1 MNCPHCGHDKSR
13 VTETRAS
20 ADGDRRIRLC
30 RSCGRTFTTIER
42 VTVYFGRN
50 TGWMEVV
57 PQQESAPAVPLSAAP
72 AQASDEESSAVELPA
87 PAPIAKARQQRIPRF
102 MPTEVPDDMGVVAE
116 AAPLLLRWWCEAR
129 RSKHGNKA
137 VWTEGAW
144 LSSCRRV
151 GELPAPQQIALAQAG
166 CEGGWQ
172 ALKAD
177 YLEHQPFARQQP
189 VTDRP
194 MPRDPAMLAALDSWP
209 A

>member
-57 PQQESAPAVPLSAAP
+57 PQQELAPAAPLPEPVQAA
-72 AQASDEESSAVELPA
+72 AEESSAPEPPA
-87 PAPIAKARQQRIPRF
+87 AVPIAKARQQRIPRF
-102 MPTEVPDDMGVVAE
+102 MPTDVPDDMGVVAE
-116 AAPLLLRWWCEAR
+116 AAPLLLQWWCEAR

-151 GELPAPQQIALAQAG
+151 GELPARQQIALAQAG
-166 CEGGWQ
+166 CEAGWQ

-177 YLEHQPFARQQP
+177 YLEHLPAARQQP
-189 VTDRP
+189 ATGRP